1 MAASYS
7 KDFLI
12 AAYTF
17 PYDKAGINTRVIQQN
32 ADKYYDEVGRDKFR
46 ISASVDAARVAE
58 FKKFCLEHS
67 LQI

>member
-17 PYDKAGINTRVIQQN
+17 PYDLGGLNTRIMQRD
-32 ADKYYDEVGRDKFR
+32 AERFYDEVGRDKFR
-46 ISASVDAARVAE
+46 VYASLDAARVAE

-67 LQI
+67 LEI

>member
-17 PYDKAGINTRVIQQN
+17 PYDMAGINTRVIQQN
-32 ADKYYDEVGRDKFR
+32 AEKYYDEVGRDKFR
-46 ISASVDAARVAE
+46 IAASVDAARVAE
-58 FKKFCLEHS
+58 FKNFCLAHG